1 MNGNKLDP
9 VKMLAHME
17 IAPKEVMNIVS
28 CGCKTGCTTLA
39 CTCKKHD
46 LSCSIFCKCKGQLF
60 CENPFTAV
68 INQTSDDYTDLSND
82 ADNDGYSSAAEY

>member
-1 MNGNKLDP
+1 VVAKQDAQRWHAP
-9 VKMLAHME
+9 VKNMIFHA
-17 IAPKEVMNIVS
+17 VF
-28 CGCKTGCTTLA
+28 
-39 CTCKKHD
+39 
-46 LSCSIFCKCKGQLF
+46 FCKCKGQLF